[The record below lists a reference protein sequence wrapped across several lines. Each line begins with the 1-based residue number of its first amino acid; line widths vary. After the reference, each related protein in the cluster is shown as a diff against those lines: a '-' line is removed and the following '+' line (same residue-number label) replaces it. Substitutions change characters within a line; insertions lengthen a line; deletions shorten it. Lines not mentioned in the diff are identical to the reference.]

1 MYALLLFQYDE
12 KLAHCH
18 ILRNARVMVQNRKND
33 GEKREKERKR
43 MGESERKRGIDDLGR
58 EKGRRGASP
67 WGKREGDRLL
77 GLGSSAKIT
86 APGVG
91 TRPLLLRGLARARAE
106 KITTGFA
113 GVLLNSTSS
122 ALSERSVTPGFK
134 SSLR

>member
-1 MYALLLFQYDE
+1 MGRGKDVELL
-12 KLAHCH
+12 HG
-18 ILRNARVMVQNRKND
+18 V
-33 GEKREKERKR
+33 GE
-43 MGESERKRGIDDLGR
+43 
-58 EKGRRGASP
+58 
-67 WGKREGDRLL
+67 REGDRLL

-106 KITTGFA
+106 KITTGSV

-122 ALSERSVTPGFK
+122 ALSERSVTPGSE